1 MQVRKIK
8 LIHGK
13 AFSFTG
19 PTEITAKDLLVIR
32 MKEETKY
39 WIQVMHR
46 LTGDLISEIPSM
58 CDHDD
63 VCVNKHPQHPDQL
76 LESCATC
83 KEIQALN
90 VNTEERIIVHE
101 GSEITRMCAGP
112 ARSLLVMDKD
122 SKLSKLDWGQDQS
135 STTQAMKTIP
145 SVTLNK
151 QFLRFSYVECHDILM
166 YTMKDEEEDQDYE
179 IVAVKL
185 GNGTIVWRM
194 TGPLHCGII
203 KPDSIT
209 CDSDG
214 NAYVSGRATN
224 RILKINSLTGEIL
237 SILLFEEEEEE
248 KTIESI
254 CWSNTEPNLT
264 LQTGKQ
270 ISTYFVPK

>member
-1 MQVRKIK
+1 MQ
-8 LIHGK
+8 
-13 AFSFTG
+13 
-19 PTEITAKDLLVIR
+19 
-32 MKEETKY
+32 
-39 WIQVMHR
+39 R

-58 CDHDD
+58 CDHDG

-90 VNTEERIIVHE
+90 VNTEERVTVHK
-101 GSEITRMCAGP
+101 GSDITKMGSGP
-112 ARSLLVMDKD
+112 ARSLLAVDKD

-135 STTQAMKTIP
+135 PIAKVIYRKTIP

-151 QFLRFSYVECHDILM
+151 QFLRLCYVECHDILI
-166 YTMKDEEEDQDYE
+166 YTMKDKEEDQDYE

-194 TGPLHCGII
+194 TGQLDSGII
-203 KPDSIT
+203 KPDSVT
-209 CDSDG
+209 CDTDG
-214 NAYVSGRATN
+214 NAYVSDRVTN

-237 SILLFEEEEEE
+237 SILLFEEEEEN

-254 CWSNTEPNLT
+254 CWSNIEPNLT